1 MKKIFYFIII
11 LIIILVIIFGI
22 YINYKMNYN
31 LAQKENRDF
40 EYYFQKE
47 IYGSNLT
54 TIINKVIDINE
65 NNQVE
70 IDENDF
76 YISDK
81 KNSIII
87 EIYISDNEKIYR
99 METIYKGGMNNFI
112 ENYGNIKFK
121 CTKKEYHK
129 ETNKISYLYFE
140 QISD

>member
-1 MKKIFYFIII
+1 
-11 LIIILVIIFGI
+11 
-22 YINYKMNYN
+22 MNYN